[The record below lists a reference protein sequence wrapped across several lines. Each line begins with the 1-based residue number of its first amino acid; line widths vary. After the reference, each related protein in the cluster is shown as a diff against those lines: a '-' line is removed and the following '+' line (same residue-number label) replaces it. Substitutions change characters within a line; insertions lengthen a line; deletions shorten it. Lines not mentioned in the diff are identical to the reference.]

1 MYRFRGTSIE
11 GTAHKDQVGN
21 MHGRRLVNLQITQN
35 LDEVAT
41 EWGGT
46 LIPDGSP
53 KGPFTSLI
61 LADELTREWC

>member
-21 MHGRRLVNLQITQN
+21 MHGRRLVDLQITQN

-41 EWGGT
+41 EWGC
-46 LIPDGSP
+46 IVVPDRGP
-53 KGPFTSLI
+53 KYPLTGLI
-61 LADELTREWC
+61 LPNELTREWC